1 MWKEFCAV
9 FGSAWI
15 CFLLPRELGRLS
27 ILLLGGRLAMEE
39 EPTEVV
45 QEELVPDAFESL
57 AQTYGLTDRELE
69 IVRFMTV
76 GRTRAFIGEQLCLS
90 QNTIKGHMHN
100 IYTKTGVHSKQELL
114 NLILCGK

>member
-1 MWKEFCAV
+1 MY
-9 FGSAWI
+9 GSAWI
-15 CFLLPRELGRLS
+15 CFLLPRELGAS
-27 ILLLGGRLAMEE
+27 AGKAVALAVEE

-45 QEELVPDAFESL
+45 QEESVPGAFESL

-114 NLILCGK
+114 DLILRDK